1 VNIKHTGFF
10 NKTIME
16 EKAYLNIHY
25 QIQHTQRASILS
37 EIDDL
42 NKRAMKT
49 VILRK
54 TGNNWFDDPRILGI

>member
-1 VNIKHTGFF
+1 
-10 NKTIME
+10 ME